1 MPRTRRDARGWTLIE
16 ALVAIALTAVLAA
29 VVFSTWLTVHRVM
42 QGRSSRSARAA
53 AAAVALRRLAADLE
67 CACEPGEGTAF
78 ELRGGPGATP
88 PLELHFFAFVA
99 PDRDAGSRPP
109 EVREL
114 RYQVL
119 RGDERDLRLV
129 RIDRPATGPGADSAG
144 KTNVLIERAVAF
156 TVTVSDGTNWAPE
169 WPPKGGNPFP
179 AAARA
184 SLGWAGATGPA
195 TARVETVIHAGVPV
209 KPRLER
215 RSAPAAAP

>member
-1 MPRTRRDARGWTLIE
+1 MPRTRRGARGWTLIE
-16 ALVAIALTAVLAA
+16 ALVAVALTAVLAA
-29 VVFSTWLTVHRVM
+29 VVFSTWLTMHRVM

-78 ELRGGPGATP
+78 ELRGGPGTTP

-119 RGDERDLRLV
+119 RGDEQDLRLV
-129 RIDRPATGPGADSAG
+129 RIDRPSTGPGADSAG
-144 KTNVLIERAVAF
+144 TTNVLIERAVAF

-184 SLGWAGATGPA
+184 TLAWTGATGPA
-195 TARVETVIHAGVPV
+195 TARVEAVIHAGVPV